1 MCAIFG
7 IVDHLEASHMTYL
20 GLHALQHR
28 GQEGAGIVSACE
40 GKPYVVKKKGLVNE
54 IFSAEELAKL
64 PGRQAIGHTRYSTAG
79 GGGIENLQPLLLRTG
94 QGWIALAHNGNLVN
108 AEALTQR
115 LEQMGS
121 IFQSSSDTEVIIHLI
136 ARTGE
141 PDLVKALTAALTQV
155 EGAYSLLVM
164 NENTL
169 IAVRDPLGIRPLVL
183 GRLNDSPVFASE
195 TTAFDLM
202 GAKFEREIAPGE
214 MVIVDLERKGP
225 LRSFYPFH
233 ELKPKKCIFEQIYF
247 ARPDSVVFGAGVYE
261 TRKALGKQLALEQPA
276 SDAHL
281 VIPVPDS
288 GVYAAI
294 GYAEVSKLP
303 FEMGIIRSH
312 YMGRTFIEPAQSIR
326 DFGVKLK
333 LNPVSQFLQGKK
345 VVIVDDSIVRGT
357 TSRKLIQHL
366 RDAGAQEV
374 HLRIS
379 SPPTKHPCFYG
390 IDTPTQEELLAS
402 SQTVEQMRKFIG
414 ADTLGFLSLEGLLK
428 VSEKKSRPG
437 FCHACFSGEYPITA
451 PKRRYSS
458 NLHSLSN

>member
-7 IVDHLEASHMTYL
+7 IADHPEASHMTYL

-28 GQEGAGIVSACE
+28 GQEGAGIVSAFECR
-40 GKPYVVKKKGLVNE
+40 PHAVKKKGLVNE
-54 IFSAEELAKL
+54 VFSAEELGKL

-141 PDLVKALTAALTQV
+141 PDLVKALTAALTQI
-155 EGAYSLLVM
+155 EGAFSLLVM
-164 NENTL
+164 NERTL

-183 GRLNDSPVFASE
+183 GRLNESPVFASE

-202 GAKFEREIAPGE
+202 GAQYEREIAPGE
-214 MVIVDLERKGP
+214 MVIVDLKGRGP
-225 LRSFYPFH
+225 LRSFFPFH
-233 ELKPKKCIFEQIYF
+233 EVKPQKCIFEQIYF

-261 TRKALGKQLALEQPA
+261 TRKALGKQLAMEQPA
-276 SDAHL
+276 GGAQL

-312 YMGRTFIEPAQSIR
+312 YMGRTFIEPNQSIR

-333 LNPVSQFLQGKK
+333 LNPVGQFLEGKK
-345 VVIVDDSIVRGT
+345 VVVVDDSLVRGT
-357 TSRKLIQHL
+357 TSKKLIQHL
-366 RDAGAQEV
+366 RDAGAEEV

-379 SPPTKHPCFYG
+379 SPPTQHPCFYG
-390 IDTPTQEELLAS
+390 IDTPTQQELLAS
-402 SQTVEQMRKFIG
+402 TQTVEQMCRFIG

-428 VSEKKSRPG
+428 VSEKQSGPG
-437 FCHACFSGEYPITA
+437 FCHACFSGDYPIKA
-451 PKRRYSS
+451 PKRYC
-458 NLHSLSN
+458 N